1 MSELKIIVAMGM
13 DLAGTDGAVPGAITV
28 VKAAPAVQGSR
39 DCFLN

>member
-1 MSELKIIVAMGM
+1 MITVVLVM

-28 VKAAPAVQGSR
+28 VKAAPAVQESR